1 MEGFLALIE
10 ALCTGDNGWIPWNLA
25 LACLPLALSVGLFRD
40 CHQRRSWLW
49 WTGWIVFLAVL
60 PNAPYLLTDIVHLI
74 YTIRAGLSVRLLTLE
89 VFPLHL
95 GAILVGFEA
104 YVVSVMQQGR
114 YVRRHGAPHLVV
126 WTELMTHALCAV
138 GIYLGRFQRFN
149 SWDLL
154 MDPGQVL
161 RSATQVMT
169 ASRPLVVIV
178 ATFVILTLFYWCM
191 KQLTLGMLW
200 RIRAARGPVGHDL
213 DSVVF

>member
-1 MEGFLALIE
+1 
-10 ALCTGDNGWIPWNLA
+10 
-25 LACLPLALSVGLFRD
+25 VGLFRD
-40 CHQRRSWLW
+40 SRQRRSWLW
-49 WTGWIVFLAVL
+49 WTGWTVFLAVL

-74 YTIRAGLSVRLLTLE
+74 YTIRTDLSVRRLALA

-95 GAILVGFEA
+95 GAILAGFEA
-104 YVVSVMQQGR
+104 YVVAVMRQGR

-154 MDPGQVL
+154 LNPGQVL
-161 RSATQVMT
+161 RSATQAMT
-169 ASRPLVVIV
+169 ASRPFVVIG
-178 ATFVILTLFYWCM
+178 ATFVILALFYWCM

-200 RIRAARGPVGHDL
+200 RIRAARV
-213 DSVVF
+213 SRERYA